1 MQKRLKQV
9 PSNYRMEVNFSHL
22 MGENRVIVLPTL
34 LNTQQKVLHRVR
46 ILQLI
51 KPRPVN
57 QLIIQR
63 LCAHIV
69 FNFELLLDHVQ
80 FREPVREFHS
90 LINLVKVVII
100 QAINV
105 ERLGFVGLLVLD
117 CLLELVHE
125 VLDDLLGVAG

>member
-1 MQKRLKQV
+1 
-9 PSNYRMEVNFSHL
+9 MEIHFGHL
-22 MGENRVIVLPTL
+22 MSENRVIVLPTL
-34 LNTQQKVLHRVR
+34 LNTQQKVLHCVR

-57 QLIIQR
+57 QLIIQC

-125 VLDDLLGVAG
+125 VLDNLLGVAG